1 MGRDFRNELSIDAGA
16 FLVCLVGRDTLSFRQ
31 IGFLEPSQP
40 HESDSEIAP
49 PLIRNNL
56 RSIRDVIV
64 NPFCVLDLKANAS
77 SRRRNAHRRVH
88 HAIAVDI
95 VWRRME

>member
-1 MGRDFRNELSIDAGA
+1 MGRDFRIELSIDAGA

-64 NPFCVLDLKANAS
+64 NPFCILNLKTHAS
-77 SRRRNAHRRVH
+77 GRGWDPHCGIH
-88 HAIAVDI
+88 HAIAVNI
-95 VWRRME
+95 VG